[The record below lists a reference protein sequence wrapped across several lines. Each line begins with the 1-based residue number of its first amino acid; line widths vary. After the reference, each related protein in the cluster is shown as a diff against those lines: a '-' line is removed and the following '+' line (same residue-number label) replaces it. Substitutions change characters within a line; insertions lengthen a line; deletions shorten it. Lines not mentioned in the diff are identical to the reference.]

1 MSAITM
7 SDVTHAVGPR
17 DVALSLLDRY
27 DQCSG
32 ALYDELREVCRALLR
47 SPTQADVDSAREHA
61 RMHMSA
67 ATMAAETTELAC
79 ARLVAQQSLVDAA
92 LGLMNG
98 DEVSPAALQ
107 TLLEEADAYRNRRP
121 S

>member
-1 MSAITM
+1 M
-7 SDVTHAVGPR
+7 SDVSHVVGPR

-27 DQCSG
+27 DGCEG
-32 ALYDELREVCRALLR
+32 ALYEELREVCRALLR
-47 SPTQADVDSAREHA
+47 SPTQADLDSAREHT

-67 ATMAAETTELAC
+67 AASAAETAELAC
-79 ARLVAQQSLVDAA
+79 GRLAAQQSLVDAS

-107 TLLEEADAYRNRRP
+107 TLLEEADAYRKKRP